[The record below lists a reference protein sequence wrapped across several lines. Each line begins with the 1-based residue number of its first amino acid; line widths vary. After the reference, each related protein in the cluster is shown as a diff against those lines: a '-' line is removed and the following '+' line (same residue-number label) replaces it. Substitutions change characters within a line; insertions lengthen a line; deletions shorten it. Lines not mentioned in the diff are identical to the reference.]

1 MSREQ
6 EMLSFAN
13 EDVYVGLDVSK
24 SSWKVCIYLGA
35 YFHCRFTQPPEP
47 EVLINYLKRNL
58 PSGRYH
64 CVYEAGC
71 FGFWIHEALRRSGIE
86 CIVVNPADVPTAH
99 WEKIRKTDRV
109 DAHKLARSLAA
120 NDLRPIYIPERE
132 ALEDRSMV
140 RLRSS
145 LVREQ
150 TRYKNRIK
158 AILQYYGLTTPDGI
172 LDRHWSRNYLK
183 WLDQVRL
190 RHASGDYAFRTL
202 LGQMLSVRQ
211 TLAELTRKIRLLSQ
225 QEPYRNKVALL
236 CTIPGVSQLTA
247 MVLLTELVDVA
258 RFKTLD
264 QLASYTGLIP
274 GEHSSGER
282 EIDTGLS
289 YRRNP
294 ALRLML
300 IECAWTAAKWD
311 PALLM
316 CFNRYAGKM
325 PKNKAIVKVARKLLN
340 RMRFVL
346 KNIAPYQ
353 VCVVGSAA

>member
-1 MSREQ
+1 MTRERAA
-6 EMLSFAN
+6 LSFFN
-13 EDVYVGLDVSK
+13 EEVYVGLDVSK
-24 SSWKVCIYLGA
+24 NSWKVCIYLGA
-35 YFHCRFTQPPEP
+35 YYHCRFTQPPKP
-47 EVLINYLKRNL
+47 EILVKYLHKHL
-58 PSGRYH
+58 PGGRYH

-71 FGFWIHEALRRSGIE
+71 FGFWIHEALSRSGID
-86 CIVVNPADVPTAH
+86 CIVVNPSDVPTAH
-99 WEKIRKTDRV
+99 WEKTRKTDPV

-120 NDLRPIYIPERE
+120 HDLRPIYIPERK

-158 AILQYYGLTTPDGI
+158 AILQYYGLTTPVGI
-172 LDRHWSRNYLK
+172 LDRHWSKNYLN

-190 RHASGDYAFRTL
+190 QHASGDYAFRML
-202 LGQMLSVRQ
+202 LAQLLSVREL
-211 TLAELTRKIRLLSQ
+211 LAELTKKIRILSQ
-225 QEPYRNKVALL
+225 EVPYRENVTLL
-236 CTIPGVSQLTA
+236 CTIPGVSQLAA
-247 MVLLTELVDVA
+247 MVLLTELIDIR

-264 QLASYTGLIP
+264 KLASYTGLVP
-274 GEHSSGER
+274 SEHSSGER
-282 EIDTGLS
+282 EIDMGLS

-300 IECAWTAAKWD
+300 IECAWAAAKRD

-325 PKNKAIVKVARKLLN
+325 PENKAIVKVARKLLS
-340 RMRFVL
+340 RIRFVL
-346 KNIAPYQ
+346 KNNTPYQ
-353 VCVVGSAA
+353 ICTVESVA